1 MSYKVLIIDDQEDFL
16 QNLVAFLNQR
26 AAKETEEGQ
35 NIEFIG
41 LSDPTAVLARIT
53 KDQPDVVLLDIYFG
67 DHGTTGKSILKK
79 IKDYYPYMPVIMITG
94 EQKRSGVE
102 AGREHYWQADGL
114 VYKEEFITN
123 PEEGRGFSAY
133 GRNSLKDICFA
144 AIDYYGIPSNPIHNI
159 SMTEDPRLHSSCSD
173 QLNQVQNY
181 SSDERSVFFL
191 QGELGTGKRLFAL
204 AMQKEILNLKDASA
218 LTEINC
224 ACLKQCRDLKDKE
237 DFLELFA
244 SSKDRVLFLRDVD
257 RVPGNLKDIL
267 FMAIEEW
274 KESAWIFAAVSK
286 KTDTGIFSGENIEID
301 FPSLE
306 DRLNADRRKKGNEE
320 FFKKLCETIVKHRQ
334 IFRKQC
340 DSDSIPGAGV
350 INQDTLWLLI
360 LHGWSKNIRELEEVL
375 SVAVD
380 AAKEIGVIKPGHI
393 RYNCYDEPSVCKS
406 ADDVILES
414 DRDNR
419 IILISKRKKND
430 VEFIYELL
438 TRAYVNNIFTEST
451 NFKMEGM
458 IKKIGLNY
466 DSVKQHGIIR
476 RINSKINQAKEELGL
491 PKPNK

>member
-67 DHGTTGKSILKK
+67 DHGTTGKSILKI

-123 PEEGRGFSAY
+123 PKEGRGFSEY
-133 GRNSLKDICFA
+133 GRNLKDICFA
-144 AIDYYGIPSNPIHNI
+144 AINYYGIPSDPIYNI
-159 SMTEDPRLHSSCSD
+159 SITEDPRLHSNCVKLLD
-173 QLNQVQNY
+173 QAQDY
-181 SSDERSVFFL
+181 SSDERPVFFL
-191 QGELGTGKRLFAL
+191 QGEPGTGRRLFAL
-204 AMQKEILNLKDASA
+204 AIQREILDLEDASA

-224 ACLKQCRDLKDKE
+224 ACLEQCRDLKDKE

-267 FMAIEEW
+267 FTAIEEW
-274 KESAWIFAAVSK
+274 KESAWIVAAVSK
-286 KTDTGIFSGENIEID
+286 KTNFGLFPGQNIEVD

-320 FFKKLCETIVKHRQ
+320 FFEKLCKTIVKHRQ
-334 IFRKQC
+334 IFRKKC

-360 LHGWSKNIRELEEVL
+360 LHDWSKNIRELEEVL
-375 SVAVD
+375 SIAVD
-380 AAKEIGVIKPGHI
+380 AAKEIKVIKPEHI
-393 RYNCYDEPSVCKS
+393 CYNCYDDPSVCES
-406 ADDVILES
+406 ANKVISES

-419 IILISKRKKND
+419 NILISKRKKND

-438 TRAYVNNIFTEST
+438 TRAYVKNIFTGST
-451 NFKMEGM
+451 NFKMEEM

-466 DSVKQHGIIR
+466 DSVKQHGVIR

-491 PKPNK
+491 PQAK